1 MAIRRPP
8 AWRPRDIAHTV
19 ARSARNDEEA
29 MMTSWAEQ
37 MLNDLDDAHSGDEVF
52 RKIETAAKSLGFEY
66 CAYGLRAPWPL
77 SKPKTRLVNNYPAW
91 WQKRYDEARYIEIDP
106 TVLHARRSALPVIW
120 SDALFATAPQLW
132 QEARAAGL
140 RVGWAKAA
148 FDSCGVGGM
157 LTLARSGEPITANEL
172 AEKETRMRWL
182 VNAAHFALK
191 RVLMPALMDDPERGL
206 TEREIEVLK
215 WAADGKTSG
224 EISKILVIS
233 VDTVNFHVK
242 NAVTKLKSAN
252 KTAAVVRAAMLGLLH

>member
-1 MAIRRPP
+1 
-8 AWRPRDIAHTV
+8 
-19 ARSARNDEEA
+19 
-29 MMTSWAEQ
+29 MTSWAEQ
-37 MLNDLDDAHSGDEVF
+37 LLNDLDDAESGNEVF
-52 RKIETAAKSLGFEY
+52 REIETAAMSLGFEY

-77 SKPKTRLVNNYPAW
+77 SKPKTGLVNNYPEW

-106 TVLHARRSALPVIW
+106 TVLHARRSPLPVIW
-120 SDALFATAPQLW
+120 SDALFAKAPQLW

-148 FDSCGVGGM
+148 FDSCGVAGM
-157 LTLARSGEPITANEL
+157 LTFARSSGPITSNEL
-172 AEKETRMRWL
+172 EEKETRMRWL
-182 VNAAHFALK
+182 VNAAHFAFK
-191 RVLMPALMDDPERGL
+191 RVLMPELMDDPERGL

>member
-1 MAIRRPP
+1 
-8 AWRPRDIAHTV
+8 
-19 ARSARNDEEA
+19 
-29 MMTSWAEQ
+29 MTSWAEQ
-37 MLNDLDDAHSGDEVF
+37 LLSELDDAQTGEEVF
-52 RKIETAAKSLGFEY
+52 RKIESAANSLGFEY

-77 SKPKTRLVNNYPAW
+77 SKPKTRLVNNYPEW
-91 WQKRYDEARYIEIDP
+91 WKKRYDEARYIEIDP

-120 SDALFATAPQLW
+120 SDALFAKAPQLW
-132 QEARAAGL
+132 QEARSAGL

-157 LTLARSGEPITANEL
+157 LTLARSGEPITSNEL

-191 RVLMPALMDDPERGL
+191 RVLMPSLMDDPERGL